1 MSRVVLTPLVPGE
14 IAASADYNATLESWN
29 DGTVAGSID
38 QYNVMEE
45 GIDRVNI
52 ADRSIDVT
60 RGADYF
66 ESDTASSAMS
76 GAAAKVSM
84 SAGTDPVFIGPITIS
99 GDDDCLIRCSA
110 FFKTSTTLATG
121 TVFYLRRSTDNT
133 TWTTVTSTKRSFQ
146 TNVNAP
152 LAAGCNQVYQVTHL
166 HSGATGTWYYSLWCE
181 SAAGTTT
188 VQNVELYSHTDA
200 V

>member
-1 MSRVVLTPLVPGE
+1 MSRVTLTDLVPGE
-14 IAASADYNATLESWN
+14 TASSTDYNAILTSWE
-29 DGTVAGSID
+29 DATVAGSID

-66 ESDTASSAMS
+66 ESSTASSAMGAGPTTVGMS
-76 GAAAKVSM
+76 GGV
-84 SAGTDPVFIGPITIS
+84 DPVFIGPITVS
-99 GDDDCLIRCSA
+99 DDDDCVIRCSA

-121 TVFYLRRSTDNT
+121 TLFYLQRSPDAV
-133 TWTTVTSTKRSFQ
+133 TWTTVTATKRSFQ
-146 TNVNAP
+146 TSVYAFAP
-152 LAAGCNQVYQVTHL
+152 TGCNQVYQVTHL
-166 HSGATGTWYYSLWCE
+166 HAAGAGTWYYRLRCE
-181 SAAGTTT
+181 NPTGTVT
-188 VQNVELYSHTDA
+188 VENVDLYSHTDA